1 MKTESRLVRVFG
13 PVRRNEAALSDVA
26 ENAFNL
32 SINLSGEASICR
44 KDPVYTKSKSELVE
58 PLTFQVQV
66 TVADHKE
73 RGIPKV

>member
-1 MKTESRLVRVFG
+1 MTTERRSGPVFD
-13 PVRRNEAALSDVA
+13 PVRRNEAALSDVVEIA
-26 ENAFNL
+26 CNL

-44 KDPVYTKSKSELVE
+44 KDPVYTKSKSGSFG
-58 PLTFQVQV
+58 PLTFQAQV